1 MTSVGS
7 ATTLRRVVVDLICS
21 TGSGKNEMF
30 ASGDSKSASEHVG

>member
-1 MTSVGS
+1 MLV
-7 ATTLRRVVVDLICS
+7 AYAILRGAIADLIYS